1 MPKAIGP
8 RKIGKYPL
16 EFKAKAV
23 GLSHLPGLEVRQV
36 AEALGIHPFMLSRWR
51 KEAREGLF
59 MVSGKI
65 GLDAKQVAEWKR
77 LHKVEQENRL
87 LKEELS
93 LLKKAI
99 RFCSE
104 RKQTSM
110 RSWNRTG
117 ANTK

>member
-23 GLSHLPGLEVRQV
+23 ALSHLPGLEVRQV

-51 KEAREGLF
+51 KEARAGLF

-65 GLDAKQVAEWKR
+65 GLDAKPVAELKR
-77 LHKVEQENRL
+77 LHKKASMTIFGDKPTTSSDNTRL
-87 LKEELS
+87 
-93 LLKKAI
+93 
-99 RFCSE
+99 
-104 RKQTSM
+104 
-110 RSWNRTG
+110 
-117 ANTK
+117 